1 LSSNPGEKKI
11 NKKSIPGWCA
21 RAIIPMIAVT
31 FFTETLIADDSA
43 ELRGRLD
50 AAIALIGDNPSHE
63 NLDAHLRPVADAA
76 MHASDT
82 ALQVDALVALGAA
95 YQRLGMTTLALD
107 ALTEAHELVDS
118 LQDPARRA
126 LVLDGQGLVYRA
138 RGSFG
143 QAAETLRDGLDSA
156 RAANRR
162 DLEAALLND
171 LALTQIMSGD
181 DASARDGFERAATL
195 AGDLGLHDLQATA
208 CINGARL
215 AVDRGRLEGTRD
227 QLQQCM
233 EAVERLDAPA
243 RRAKH
248 ALAVGTIFAHGQRYH
263 GAAADWRLSAFE
275 ALESGRAFAVKAG
288 DQRAESFALGHIG
301 GLYQDEN
308 RYEEALAYS
317 RRAAFLAQ
325 LSESPEGL
333 YLWQWQIA
341 RALRGLGDAEGA
353 VPAYRQSIATL
364 NRIKNSLVAGST
376 DSFRERVGPV
386 FFELA
391 DLLLENVA
399 TIEDPAEVERSLR
412 AVRDTIE
419 EVKVAEVQEYFDNA
433 CMIGSGSSEAVERVA
448 SNAAIIYPILFDDRV
463 ELLVSLPSGLKRYR
477 SEVGLNELT
486 REVRLFRRGIERF
499 DGQEKYLEQG
509 YRLYGWLIEPA
520 ISDLEAENIDTLVM
534 VPDGPLRTI
543 PMSGLYDG
551 ERFMI
556 ERFAFATTPG
566 LMLTDPQPLKRE
578 NVETL
583 AVGLTEA
590 VQGFSALPN
599 VGAELENITK
609 LFPATTYV
617 DEQFRGEQIE
627 SEIARG
633 DYSIVHVAT
642 HGQFDSDHTRSF
654 LLTYDEKLTMD
665 ELRETIGARQFSD
678 DPVELLVLSACETAA
693 GDDRAALGLAGVAL
707 QAGART
713 AVATLWFINDE
724 STADMVS
731 EFYRQ
736 LDSSDLSKAEALR
749 AAQLSL
755 LEQPRYRHPSYW
767 APFLLIGNWL

>member
-1 LSSNPGEKKI
+1 VVALL
-11 NKKSIPGWCA
+11 C
-21 RAIIPMIAVT
+21 IA
-31 FFTETLIADDSA
+31 EPLLAEEAA
-43 ELRGRLD
+43 ELRLRLD
-50 AAIALIGDNPSHE
+50 AAVELLNRNPAQAD
-63 NLDAHLRPVADAA
+63 LAAALRPIADAA
-76 MHASDT
+76 LQSSDE
-82 ALQVDALVALGAA
+82 ALQVDALVALGGA
-95 YQRLGMTTLALD
+95 YRRRGMTTLALD
-107 ALTEAHELVDS
+107 TLTRAETLAEALH
-118 LQDPARRA
+118 DPARSA
-126 LVLDGQGLVYRA
+126 LVLDSLGLAYQAQGNFRRA
-138 RGSFG
+138 G
-143 QAAETLRDGLDSA
+143 QALQSGLDEA
-156 RAANRR
+156 RAAKRR

-171 LALTQIMSGD
+171 LALTQVLSGD
-181 DASARDGFERAATL
+181 DASARDSFAQAAAM
-195 AGDLGLHDLQATA
+195 AGDLGLDDLQATA

-215 AVDRGRLEGTRD
+215 AVDGGRLEGTRD
-227 QLQQCM
+227 RLEQCM
-233 EAVERLDAPA
+233 RAVTRLDSPA
-243 RRAKH
+243 RRATH
-248 ALAVGTIFAHGQRYH
+248 ATAIGTIFAHGQRFH
-263 GAAADWRLSAFE
+263 AAPADWRLSAFE
-275 ALESGRAFAVKAG
+275 ALERGRQLAVEAG
-288 DQRAESFALGHIG
+288 DPRAESFALGHIG

-308 RYEEALAYS
+308 RYEEALAHS

-325 LSESPEGL
+325 LSGSPEGL

-341 RALRGLGDAEGA
+341 KALRGLGDTDGA
-353 VPAYRQSIATL
+353 VSAYRQSIATL
-364 NRIKNSLVAGST
+364 NRIKSSLVAGSK
-376 DSFRERVGPV
+376 DSFRERIGPV

-412 AVRDTIE
+412 TVRDTIE
-419 EVKVAEVQEYFDNA
+419 QVKVAEVQEYFDNA
-433 CMIGSGSSEAVERVA
+433 CMIGSGSSEAVESVA
-448 SNAAIIYPILFDDRV
+448 PNAAIIYPILFNDRV

-477 SEVGLNELT
+477 SDVGLNELT

-509 YRLYGWLIEPA
+509 HRLYSWLIEPVVH
-520 ISDLEAENIDTLVM
+520 DLEAEDIDTLVM

-543 PMSGLYDG
+543 PMSSLYDG

-566 LMLTDPQPLKRE
+566 LMLTDPQPLQRE

-599 VGAELENITK
+599 VGAELDNITK

-627 SEIARG
+627 NEIARG

-665 ELRETIGARQFSD
+665 ELRETIGARRFSD
-678 DPVELLVLSACETAA
+678 EPVELLVLSACETAA

-736 LDSSDLSKAEALR
+736 LDSAGLSKAEALR